1 MHVMFH
7 GLENKSLRIPERL
20 VSWCIMVSRC
30 PGVLWCP
37 GVYHGVPGTWCIM
50 VSRGVMVYHVLVY
63 VLCPDDLVSLCIMVY
78 HGVYYT
84 LYNVLTA
91 RCPGVLWCIMS

>member
-1 MHVMFH
+1 
-7 GLENKSLRIPERL
+7 
-20 VSWCIMVSRC
+20 
-30 PGVLWCP
+30 
-37 GVYHGVPGTWCIM
+37 M